1 MSNNYISIY
10 NNLIHL
16 TRNKLLFSKIG
27 DSETFS
33 YRLILFLIHFAF
45 FLKIFKETNNKN
57 ILQEIYDFNFKQVEI
72 SIREIGYGDVSI
84 NKKMKD
90 YLNFFHDVVGKVN
103 NWDNMNINEKSQ
115 FFQNF
120 INDNTDTKFFI
131 DYFEKYVELLKKSTL
146 NSFSKDI
153 LEVKI

>member
-1 MSNNYISIY
+1 MNNNYISIY

-16 TRNKLLFSKIG
+16 TRNKLLFSKIR

-45 FLKIFKETNNKN
+45 FLKIFKQTNKKN

-84 NKKMKD
+84 NKKMKE
-90 YLNFFHDVVGKVN
+90 YLNFFHDIVGKVN
-103 NWDNMNINEKSQ
+103 NWENMDDAEKTLFFKISLMIILIQSFLLIILINISN
-115 FFQNF
+115 
-120 INDNTDTKFFI
+120 
-131 DYFEKYVELLKKSTL
+131 Y
-146 NSFSKDI
+146 
-153 LEVKI
+153 

>member
-45 FLKIFKETNNKN
+45 FLKIFKQTNNKN

-131 DYFEKYVELLKKSTL
+131 DYSEKYVELLKKSTL

>member
-1 MSNNYISIY
+1 MDNNYISIY

-45 FLKIFKETNNKN
+45 FLKIFKQTNNKN

-90 YLNFFHDVVGKVN
+90 YLNFFHDVVSKVN

-115 FFQNF
+115 FFQNI

>member
-1 MSNNYISIY
+1 
-10 NNLIHL
+10 
-16 TRNKLLFSKIG
+16 
-27 DSETFS
+27 
-33 YRLILFLIHFAF
+33 
-45 FLKIFKETNNKN
+45 
-57 ILQEIYDFNFKQVEI
+57 
-72 SIREIGYGDVSI
+72 
-84 NKKMKD
+84 
-90 YLNFFHDVVGKVN
+90 
-103 NWDNMNINEKSQ
+103 MNINEKSQ

>member
-1 MSNNYISIY
+1 MSTKYINIY
-10 NNLIHL
+10 NNLIQL
-16 TRNKLLFSKIG
+16 TTNKILYKGFNKQ
-27 DSETFS
+27 DTFS
-33 YRLILFLIHFAF
+33 DRLIFFLLHFAF
-45 FLKIFKETNNKN
+45 FLKVFKNRENSKT
-57 ILQEIYDFNFKQVEI
+57 LQEIYDFNFKQVEI

-90 YLNFFHDVVGKVN
+90 YLNFFHDIVGRVN
-103 NWDNMNINEKSQ
+103 NWENMNDTEKTL

-131 DYFEKYVELLKKSTL
+131 DYFNKYIELLKKSTL

-153 LEVKI
+153 IEVKI

>member
-1 MSNNYISIY
+1 MNSEYINIY
-10 NNLIHL
+10 NNFIRL
-16 TRNKLLFSKIG
+16 TTNKNLYKGFVKQ
-27 DSETFS
+27 DTFS
-33 YRLILFLIHFAF
+33 DRLIFFLLHFAF
-45 FLKIFKETNNKN
+45 FLKVFKNRENSKT
-57 ILQEIYDFNFKQVEI
+57 LQEIYDFNFKQVEI

>member
-16 TRNKLLFSKIG
+16 TRNKSLFSKIG

-45 FLKIFKETNNKN
+45 FLKIFKQTNNKN

-103 NWDNMNINEKSQ
+103 NWDNMNNNEKSQ

-131 DYFEKYVELLKKSTL
+131 DYFEKYAELLKKSSL

>member
-1 MSNNYISIY
+1 MNNNYISIY

-16 TRNKLLFSKIG
+16 TRNKLLFSKIR

-45 FLKIFKETNNKN
+45 FLKIFKQTNKKN

-84 NKKMKD
+84 NKKMKE
-90 YLNFFHDVVGKVN
+90 YLNFFHDIVGKVN
-103 NWDNMNINEKSQ
+103 NWENMDDAEKTL

-131 DYFEKYVELLKKSTL
+131 DYFNKY
-146 NSFSKDI
+146 I
-153 LEVKI
+153 

>member
-45 FLKIFKETNNKN
+45 FLN
-57 ILQEIYDFNFKQVEI
+57 L
-72 SIREIGYGDVSI
+72 
-84 NKKMKD
+84 
-90 YLNFFHDVVGKVN
+90 
-103 NWDNMNINEKSQ
+103 
-115 FFQNF
+115 
-120 INDNTDTKFFI
+120 
-131 DYFEKYVELLKKSTL
+131 
-146 NSFSKDI
+146 
-153 LEVKI
+153 

>member
-45 FLKIFKETNNKN
+45 FLKIFKQTNNKN

-131 DYFEKYVELLKKSTL
+131 GYFEKYVELLKKSTL

>member
-16 TRNKLLFSKIG
+16 TRNKLLYNKIG

-45 FLKIFKETNNKN
+45 FLKIFKQTNNKN

-103 NWDNMNINEKSQ
+103 NWDNMNNNEKSQ

-131 DYFEKYVELLKKSTL
+131 GYFEKYVELLKKSTL

>member
-1 MSNNYISIY
+1 MSKNYITIY

-16 TRNKLLFSKIG
+16 TRNKLLFNKIG

-45 FLKIFKETNNKN
+45 FLKIFKQTNSKN
-57 ILQEIYDFNFKQVEI
+57 VLQEIYDFNFKQVEI

>member
-1 MSNNYISIY
+1 MNNKYISIY

-16 TRNKLLFSKIG
+16 TRNKLLFAKIG

-45 FLKIFKETNNKN
+45 FLKIFKQTDNKK

-84 NKKMKD
+84 NKKMKE
-90 YLNFFHDVVGKVN
+90 YLNFFHGIVSKVN
-103 NWDNMNINEKSQ
+103 YWDNIHDSEKTL

-120 INDNTDTKFFI
+120 INENTDTKFFI
-131 DYFEKYVELLKKSTL
+131 DYFDKYIELLKKSTL

>member
-45 FLKIFKETNNKN
+45 FLKIFKQNNNKN
-57 ILQEIYDFNFKQVEI
+57 ILQEIYDFNFKQVEL

>member
-45 FLKIFKETNNKN
+45 FLKIFKQNNNKN
-57 ILQEIYDFNFKQVEI
+57 ILQEIYDFNFKQVEL

-153 LEVKI
+153 IEVKI

>member
-1 MSNNYISIY
+1 MNNNYINIY

-16 TRNKLLFSKIG
+16 TRNKLLFSKIR

-45 FLKIFKETNNKN
+45 FLKIFKQTNKKN

-84 NKKMKD
+84 NKKMKE
-90 YLNFFHDVVGKVN
+90 YLNFFMILQVRLIIGKI
-103 NWDNMNINEKSQ
+103 WMMQKKL

-131 DYFEKYVELLKKSTL
+131 DYFNKYIELLKKVL
-146 NSFSKDI
+146 
-153 LEVKI
+153 

>member
-1 MSNNYISIY
+1 MNNNYTSIY

-16 TRNKLLFSKIG
+16 TRNKLLYNKIG

-45 FLKIFKETNNKN
+45 FLKIFKQTNNKN

-90 YLNFFHDVVGKVN
+90 YLNFFHNVVSKVN

-131 DYFEKYVELLKKSTL
+131 GYFEKYVELLKKSTL